1 MSSYHGIRTYL
12 CSEHEGAS
20 SRPRR
25 YGPPS
30 APCTPRARNSGKA
43 KTPPTG
49 ATTRSRFCSDSPRG
63 RERELSGSRP
73 DKKRATGPYEGV
85 ARPGGDV
92 PGANPGHTPGAPASV
107 PIGEHVPPVPST
119 DTGQSIQFRALARWE
134 SAKPVRLAG
143 GPDLP
148 EGTAQFYVIRLRGMP
163 LLPTPKGKDG
173 ESVPNPNEGVLEAI
187 KQNSRLERKG
197 KTAIPCAHLLTGSG
211 DTATELLLFF
221 ARAADP
227 ITLDDKVGDAGKP
240 LRPVS
245 PVGQVPAERHD
256 VQRRVSTLIAP
267 LDGRRQTAD
276 LKRHLRCLPVP
287 RFWLSLILS
296 LRETRVWWDRL
307 QPVNPSEARTLL
319 PSPTLRG
326 AASAPSSASP
336 RLRVQMKSA
345 R

>member
-1 MSSYHGIRTYL
+1 MLGTRRRLLQAAAIWPALRALHAARKEFWESKDPADWSNDEKQILLGQSPWAREGIV
-12 CSEHEGAS
+12 
-20 SRPRR
+20 
-25 YGPPS
+25 
-30 APCTPRARNSGKA
+30 
-43 KTPPTG
+43 
-49 ATTRSRFCSDSPRG
+49 RFEAG
-63 RERELSGSRP
+63 Q
-73 DKKRATGPYEGV
+73 KRATGPYEGV

-227 ITLDDKVGDAGKP
+227 ITLDDKVVTLESRFGPFHLSVKFP
-240 LRPVS
+240 LK
-245 PVGQVPAERHD
+245 D
-256 VQRRVSTLIAP
+256 MMY
-267 LDGRRQTAD
+267 
-276 LKRHLRCLPVP
+276 K
-287 RFWLSLILS
+287 
-296 LRETRVWWDRL
+296 
-307 QPVNPSEARTLL
+307 
-319 PSPTLRG
+319 G
-326 AASAPSSASP
+326 ALA
-336 RLRVQMKSA
+336 L
-345 R
+345 